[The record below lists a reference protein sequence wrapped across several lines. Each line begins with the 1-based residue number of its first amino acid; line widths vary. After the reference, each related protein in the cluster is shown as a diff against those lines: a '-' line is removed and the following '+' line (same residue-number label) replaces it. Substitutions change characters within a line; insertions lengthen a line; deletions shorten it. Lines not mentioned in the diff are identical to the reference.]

1 MNSTGKEIFVRITV
15 AYIPTDKIIMHTEDF
30 SERKYVEEALRESE
44 QRLKFHFENSPL
56 AVVEW
61 DSNYIVTQWSAEAE
75 RMFGWKRE
83 ETIGKPIMDLNMIY
97 VDDIPKVNRTI
108 ERLGSGKEPLVVS
121 SNRNYTKA
129 GDVIECIWYNTV
141 MLDKNGRMSSIM
153 SLVQDITEK
162 KMAEEVLQRDK
173 DTLEKLVIERTKE
186 LLDKQIELEHA
197 RRLSD
202 IGTLATTVAHEL
214 RNPLAAIKM
223 AAHNI
228 KRKSKTDE
236 FDKHL
241 FNIQKKVAESDHI
254 INNLLFYS
262 RLKVPHFEKINM
274 RDILNDCVE
283 IAVARFANSEV
294 TVQTEYG
301 TEGDITFTAD
311 QVQMK
316 ELFSNILNNAYDA
329 VQDVSGKIVVK
340 AGVEEGHLT
349 VSVED
354 NGTGIPKEM
363 MDKLFDPFFTTKAK
377 GTGLGLAVCHQIV
390 MLHNGTI
397 KIESEPKKGTTVIVR
412 LPLNN

>member
-1 MNSTGKEIFVRITV
+1 
-15 AYIPTDKIIMHTEDF
+15 
-30 SERKYVEEALRESE
+30 
-44 QRLKFHFENSPL
+44 
-56 AVVEW
+56 
-61 DSNYIVTQWSAEAE
+61 
-75 RMFGWKRE
+75 
-83 ETIGKPIMDLNMIY
+83 
-97 VDDIPKVNRTI
+97 
-108 ERLGSGKEPLVVS
+108 
-121 SNRNYTKA
+121 
-129 GDVIECIWYNTV
+129 
-141 MLDKNGRMSSIM
+141 
-153 SLVQDITEK
+153 
-162 KMAEEVLQRDK
+162 
-173 DTLEKLVIERTKE
+173 
-186 LLDKQIELEHA
+186 
-197 RRLSD
+197 
-202 IGTLATTVAHEL
+202 
-214 RNPLAAIKM
+214 M

-390 MLHNGTI
+390 MLRNGTI